1 MQTNQIYGLV
11 NSVTQQA
18 FGNDALTAVD
28 ASGLVSLGNAVLS
41 SAQNTENFLN
51 VLCQR
56 IGRTIYHYRA
66 YRNKLRGIILESDM
80 EWGAILQK
88 IDMELPAAVADDA
101 YDLVDGQSVDP
112 WIISK
117 PNVKQ
122 KLFVGR
128 NPFMFKITISRKTL
142 KEAFLSESA
151 MGSFITFVFG
161 KIRNMIEA
169 SYEDLARL
177 GLTTAIAEAAGGTQ
191 EVKLCTLYAA
201 ERGGDAPSASDFIK
215 TAACM
220 NFAIN
225 KINLYRD
232 YLTDMTSLYNDGSI
246 ETFTT
251 YEDQRLTVL
260 SSFERNLQTVT
271 QYAAFHDQYVKF
283 ENAFDTINFW
293 QAAQSPDQISAKK
306 LSDGSDVTLSNVV
319 AVLHDRDAVGVYQQE
334 EEVQTTG
341 LNARGLYY
349 NTFYHILKN
358 MFLDTSEN
366 LIVFTLT

>member
-1 MQTNQIYGLV
+1 MQTNQIYDLV

-28 ASGLVSLGNAVLS
+28 ATGLVSLGNAVLS
-41 SAQNTENFLN
+41 SAQNTEAFVNTF
-51 VLCQR
+51 CQR

-88 IDMELPAAVADDA
+88 IDMELPAAVQDDA

-117 PNVKQ
+117 PQVKQ

-128 NPFMFKITISRKTL
+128 NPYMFKITISRKTL

-177 GLTTAIAEAAGGTQ
+177 GLTTAIAEAAGTSR
-191 EVKLCTLYAA
+191 EVPLLTNFNT
-201 ERGGDAPSASDFIK
+201 ERGTSL
-215 TAACM
+215 TYQQ
-220 NFAIN
+220 AIGN
-225 KINLYRD
+225 SVFLNYCVGQMNLYRD
-232 YLTDMTSLYNDGSI
+232 FLTDMSSLYNDGSI
-246 ETFTT
+246 ETFTP

-260 SSFERNLQTVT
+260 SWFERNLQTVS

-283 ENAFDTINFW
+283 ENAFDTVNFW
-293 QAAQSPDQISAKK
+293 QSAQSPDQISAKK
-306 LSDGSDVTLSNVV
+306 LSNNSDVTLSKVV

-334 EEVQTTG
+334 EEVLTTPV
-341 LNARGLYY
+341 NARGLYY

-358 MFLDTSEN
+358 MFLDGSEN

>member
-1 MQTNQIYGLV
+1 MKTNQIYDLV

-28 ASGLVSLGNAVLS
+28 ATGLVSLGNAVLS
-41 SAQNTENFLN
+41 SAQNTEAFVNT
-51 VLCQR
+51 LCQR

-88 IDMELPAAVADDA
+88 IDMELPAAVQDDA
-101 YDLVDGQSVDP
+101 YDLIDGKSVDP

-117 PNVKQ
+117 PKVKQ

-177 GLTTAIAEAAGGTQ
+177 GLTTAIAEGIGTTR
-191 EVKLCTLYAA
+191 EVKLLTNYNAA
-201 ERGGDAPSASDFIK
+201 ARTSI
-215 TAACM
+215 TAAQAWR
-220 NFAIN
+220 NAEFLNYAVGQF
-225 KINLYRD
+225 NLYRD
-232 YLTDMTSLYNDGSI
+232 YLTDMTSLYNDGSV
-246 ETFTT
+246 ETFTP

-260 SSFERNLQTVT
+260 SSFERNLQTMT

-283 ENAFDTINFW
+283 ENTFDVVNFW

-306 LSDGSDVTLSNVV
+306 ISDGSDVKASQVL
-319 AVLHDRDAVGVYQQE
+319 AVLHDRDAVGVYQQD
-334 EEVQTTG
+334 EEVLTTPV
-341 LNARGLYY
+341 NARGLYY
-349 NTFYHILKN
+349 NTFYHIMKN

-366 LIVFTLT
+366 MVVFTLT

>member
-1 MQTNQIYGLV
+1 MQTNQIYDLV

-28 ASGLVSLGNAVLS
+28 ATGLVSLGNAVLS
-41 SAQNTENFLN
+41 SAQNTEAFVNT
-51 VLCQR
+51 LCQR

-88 IDMELPAAVADDA
+88 IDMELPAAVQDDA

-117 PNVKQ
+117 PKVKQ

-191 EVKLCTLYAA
+191 EVKLLTNFNA
-201 ERGGDAPSASDFIK
+201 ERGTSLTYQQAIGNSVFLNYCVGQMNLHRDF
-215 TAACM
+215 
-220 NFAIN
+220 
-225 KINLYRD
+225 
-232 YLTDMTSLYNDGSI
+232 LTDMSSLYNDGSI
-246 ETFTT
+246 ETFTP

-260 SSFERNLQTVT
+260 SWFERNLQTVS

-283 ENAFDTINFW
+283 ENAFDTVNFW
-293 QAAQSPDQISAKK
+293 QAAQSPDQVSAKK
-306 LSDGSDVTLSNVV
+306 LSDGSDVTLEKVV

-334 EEVQTTG
+334 EEVLTTPV
-341 LNARGLYY
+341 NARGLYY
-349 NTFYHILKN
+349 NTFYHIMKN
-358 MFLDTSEN
+358 MFLDGSEN